1 MFASLRFWISGPSFR
16 YVIVG
21 AFAAFIFLFPI
32 YIPLQTSISF
42 PFADFFFQVLS
53 FFFGLSFA
61 PLKSLFVFLF
71 FIRFF
76 SLSPFCILYL
86 GAKQEIMT
94 MKFKWRKQIPKEPKR
109 HSFCLYFYLYS
120 LLSFVWLLFPP
131 GAHYSCF
138 LSFVISF
145 PLSKV

>member
-1 MFASLRFWISGPSFR
+1 MALAFVMSLSEPCSF
-16 YVIVG
+16 Y
-21 AFAAFIFLFPI
+21 FP
-32 YIPLQTSISF
+32 LSNLHTTSNFHFISF
-42 PFADFFFQVLS
+42 CRLFFFQVLS

>member
-1 MFASLRFWISGPSFR
+1 MALAFVTSLSE
-16 YVIVG
+16 
-21 AFAAFIFLFPI
+21 
-32 YIPLQTSISF
+32 PLQLLFSSF
-42 PFADFFFQVLS
+42 QFAYHFKLPFHFLLQTFFFQVLS

-61 PLKSLFVFLF
+61 PLKSPFVFLF

-76 SLSPFCILYL
+76 SLSPFCIFYL